1 MHCKIW
7 DEKVV
12 WFFDLES
19 DCEKCLSVV
28 NKELEQ
34 INCPLYE
41 DVCRLGISIA
51 HKKNIFLC
59 CSKSE
64 CKNNKRFI
72 EKFSIIKSEIPFLV
86 SFISR
91 IESKYAQIEREK
103 YSQIVHN
110 LKSLNAQ
117 SIATQ
122 SLFIPQNPNLS
133 YRSLFDI
140 VEEKVQLEPREATLT
155 LLKLAKNN
163 YHIKTEFT
171 THEKLSFENP
181 VLFKQSHNIKA
192 VILNVYHSFDIE
204 FREKHLELHIDNK
217 DVIIYFDFD
226 TIRVALY
233 HMFSNAIKYMK
244 PYTIL
249 DVSFIVDEI
258 NVDVNFKMSSFYIQ
272 PSERS
277 SIFNDHYS
285 GVEAV
290 ANKLNGNGLGLG
302 YIKKALGL
310 NNGEFIIHAG
320 DKIETRNKIKYS
332 ENIFVFRFNNVD
344 KHL

>member
-7 DEKVV
+7 DEKEV
-12 WFFDLES
+12 WYCNLES
-19 DCEKCLSVV
+19 DCEKCLAAVE
-28 NKELEQ
+28 KELEQ
-34 INCPLYE
+34 TQCSLYE
-41 DVCRLGISIA
+41 DVCRLGASIA

-72 EKFSIIKSEIPFLV
+72 ERFSIIKSEIPFLV

-91 IESKYAQIEREK
+91 IESNYSQIEREK

-122 SLFIPQNPNLS
+122 ALFIPQNPNLS

-140 VEEKVQLEPREATLT
+140 VEDKVRLEPREATLT

-181 VLFKQSHNIKA
+181 VLFKQNHNVKA
-192 VILNVYHSFDIE
+192 VILNVYHSFDVE
-204 FREKHLELHIDNK
+204 FREKHLELYIEDK
-217 DVIIYFDFD
+217 DVIIFFDFD

-233 HMFSNAIKYMK
+233 HIFSNAIKYMK
-244 PYTIL
+244 PYSTL
-249 DVSFIVDEI
+249 KVSFIENEI
-258 NVDVNFKMSSFYIQ
+258 NVDVAFKMSSFYIH
-272 PSERS
+272 PSERT

-302 YIKKALGL
+302 YIKKALAL
-310 NNGEFIIHAG
+310 NNGKFIIHAG
-320 DKIETRNKIKYS
+320 DKIETKNKMKYS
-332 ENIFVFRFNNVD
+332 ENTFVFRFNNVD
-344 KHL
+344 KDL

>member
-1 MHCKIW
+1 M
-7 DEKVV
+7 
-12 WFFDLES
+12 
-19 DCEKCLSVV
+19 
-28 NKELEQ
+28 
-34 INCPLYE
+34 
-41 DVCRLGISIA
+41 
-51 HKKNIFLC
+51 
-59 CSKSE
+59 
-64 CKNNKRFI
+64 
-72 EKFSIIKSEIPFLV
+72 
-86 SFISR
+86 
-91 IESKYAQIEREK
+91 
-103 YSQIVHN
+103 
-110 LKSLNAQ
+110 
-117 SIATQ
+117 
-122 SLFIPQNPNLS
+122 
-133 YRSLFDI
+133 
-140 VEEKVQLEPREATLT
+140 
-155 LLKLAKNN
+155 
-163 YHIKTEFT
+163 
-171 THEKLSFENP
+171 
-181 VLFKQSHNIKA
+181 
-192 VILNVYHSFDIE
+192 
-204 FREKHLELHIDNK
+204 
-217 DVIIYFDFD
+217 IIYFDFD

-249 DVSFIVDEI
+249 DVSFMVDEI

-344 KHL
+344 EYL